1 VSTLRVLSYNVRY
14 FGHTTRGIA
23 STRSAMKRI
32 AQAIAALDPLA
43 DIVCLQEVETNSL
56 RSTVAHPRTREGETQ
71 LQRLMEMLE
80 EALASRGKR
89 EAYEAFYF
97 PAHAYQLGP
106 KTHIYTTGLA
116 ILAHRDLHVNHHNS
130 KVPADITYRHIHAV
144 RKLKQTRICAH
155 LRFKD
160 RSGHAVD
167 VFNTHL
173 SLPTTFSRDFW
184 TGAARMGYGKN
195 QLEEVKN
202 LIRFVESER
211 RSDRFFIAGD
221 FNSLPGSPVYQ
232 HLVEHPSFKDPF
244 ALLYRMSE
252 AELRKWPTA
261 GFMRLRMHL
270 DHIFS
275 GPLLK
280 WVDFDETHVFGD
292 RACSFHGLSDHMPLI
307 GRCRVSAQ
315 KGESQRPRATARPP
329 AAQ

>member
-1 VSTLRVLSYNVRY
+1 VATLRVLSYNVRY

-32 AQAIAALDPLA
+32 AQAIAGLNPLA

-56 RSTVAHPRTREGETQ
+56 RSTVAHPRKRAGETQ
-71 LQRLMEMLE
+71 LQRLMELLE
-80 EALASRGKR
+80 EALASMGKR
-89 EAYEAFYF
+89 DAYEAFYF

-116 ILAHRDLHVNHHNS
+116 ILAHCDLHVNHHNS
-130 KVPADITYRHIHAV
+130 NVPADITYRRIHAV

-202 LIRFVESER
+202 LIRFVEKER

-232 HLVEHPSFKDPF
+232 HLVAQPTYKDPF
-244 ALLYRMSE
+244 AQLYGMSE
-252 AELRKWPTA
+252 DELRKWPTA

-275 GPLLK
+275 GPALK
-280 WVDFDETHVFGD
+280 WVDFDETHAFGD
-292 RACSFHGLSDHMPLI
+292 RAGNFHGLSDHMPLI
-307 GRCRVSAQ
+307 GRCRVSAPAR
-315 KGESQRPRATARPP
+315 ESQRPRATSRPP
-329 AAQ
+329 PTQ

>member
-1 VSTLRVLSYNVRY
+1 
-14 FGHTTRGIA
+14 
-23 STRSAMKRI
+23 M
-32 AQAIAALDPLA
+32 
-43 DIVCLQEVETNSL
+43 
-56 RSTVAHPRTREGETQ
+56 
-71 LQRLMEMLE
+71 
-80 EALASRGKR
+80 GKR
-89 EAYEAFYF
+89 DAYEAFYF

-130 KVPADITYRHIHAV
+130 SVPADITYRHIHAV

-202 LIRFVESER
+202 LIRFVEKER

-232 HLVEHPSFKDPF
+232 HLVAQPTYKDPF
-244 ALLYRMSE
+244 AQLYGMSE
-252 AELRKWPTA
+252 DELRKWPTA
-261 GFMRLRMHL
+261 GFMRLQDAPRPHL
-270 DHIFS
+270 
-275 GPLLK
+275 
-280 WVDFDETHVFGD
+280 
-292 RACSFHGLSDHMPLI
+292 
-307 GRCRVSAQ
+307 
-315 KGESQRPRATARPP
+315 QRPGAEMGGLRRDPRVR
-329 AAQ
+329 